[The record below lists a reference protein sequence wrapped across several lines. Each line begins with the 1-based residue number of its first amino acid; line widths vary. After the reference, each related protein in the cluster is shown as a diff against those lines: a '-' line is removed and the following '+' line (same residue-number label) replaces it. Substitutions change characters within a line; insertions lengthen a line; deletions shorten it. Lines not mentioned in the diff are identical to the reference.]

1 MASTR
6 DRLITATNE
15 LFRRRGYHGTSLKQI
30 TDAAGAPTG
39 SLYHFFPGGKVEL
52 AEAVITETGAAY
64 LELFELI
71 AAEATDVVA
80 AVGDFFDGAAETL
93 EQSGYIDVCPIGTVA
108 REVANT
114 DERLRVA
121 ADRVFSSWTDALVRH
136 LEAAGM
142 ALGAASTLATTIV
155 SGLEGT
161 FILARTR
168 RDADLLR
175 HTGRHLSQLVASQL
189 REAAA
194 HASRA

>member
-1 MASTR
+1 MSSGNAIS
-6 DRLITATNE
+6 
-15 LFRRRGYHGTSLKQI
+15 
-30 TDAAGAPTG
+30 
-39 SLYHFFPGGKVEL
+39 

-142 ALGAASTLATTIV
+142 APGAAATLATTIV
-155 SGLEGT
+155 SGLEGS

-175 HTGRHLSQLVASQL
+175 HTGRHLSQLIASQL
-189 REAAA
+189 REAAG
-194 HASRA
+194 RAPRA

>member
-64 LELFELI
+64 LELFELV
-71 AAEATDVVA
+71 AAEAADPVA
-80 AVGDFFDGAAETL
+80 AVRDFFEGAAETL

-121 ADRVFSSWTDALVRH
+121 ADRVFTSWTDAVVRH

-142 ALGAASTLATTIV
+142 APGAAATLATTIV
-155 SGLEGT
+155 SGLEGS
-161 FILARTR
+161 FIVARTR

-175 HTGRHLSQLVASQL
+175 HTGRHLGQLVASQL
-189 REAAA
+189 REGAG
-194 HASRA
+194 RAPLA